1 MTSTASRLSGPPLLV
16 LLILFAATS
25 AAAAYTCDSI
35 MGNVECGHGNNRKD
49 LHVDKSARK
58 DSSILGHHTHRHRE
72 YPWCS
77 VGTGG
82 HHSHCGYT
90 SLKQCRQTVRGAGV
104 LCNRNPAYR
113 P

>member
-1 MTSTASRLSGPPLLV
+1 MTSIASRLSGPPLLV

-25 AAAAYTCDSI
+25 AATAYTCDSI
-35 MGNVECGHGNNRKD
+35 MGNVECGYGNGRKD
-49 LHVDKSARK
+49 LHVDKRRRE
-58 DSSILGHHTHRHRE
+58 SSIPGHHTHRQRE

-77 VGTGG
+77 IGTGG

-90 SLKQCRQTVRGAGV
+90 SLEQCRQTVRGAGG
-104 LCNRNPAYR
+104 LCNKNPAYR